1 MNLIRPPAILKKA
14 FPDITWEVSSEKPA
28 LYLTF
33 DDGPTPGVTTEVL
46 PVLARFGASATFFC
60 IGRNVERHPDIY
72 QKILAAGH
80 VTGNHTYS
88 HLKGWFTPDREYYL
102 DISLAAQFIR
112 SGLYRPAYGMI
123 TPRQIRYLKNQYK
136 IVLWDI
142 MSYDFAYNTT
152 PEQCL
157 KQVLRHARPGSVIV
171 FHDSVKA
178 SEKLLYALPR
188 LLDYFGEKGY
198 SFESIPG

>member
-1 MNLIRPPAILKKA
+1 MNLIRIPGILKKA

-33 DDGPTPGVTTEVL
+33 DDGPTPGVTPEVL
-46 PVLARFGASATFFC
+46 SVLARFGASATFFC
-60 IGRNVERHPDIY
+60 IGRNVERHPDCY
-72 QKILAAGH
+72 QEILTAGH

-123 TPRQIRYLKNQYK
+123 TPRQLRHLKNTYK

-152 PEQCL
+152 PDQCL
-157 KQVLRHARPGSVIV
+157 NQVIRHARPGSVIV
-171 FHDSVKA
+171 FHDSLKA
-178 SEKLLYALPR
+178 SEKLLYALPK
-188 LLDYFGEKGY
+188 LLEYFGEKGY

>member
-1 MNLIRPPAILKKA
+1 MNLVRIPGILKKA
-14 FPDITWEVSSEKPA
+14 FPEITWEVSSEKPA

-33 DDGPTPGVTTEVL
+33 DDGPTAGVTPEVL
-46 PVLARFGASATFFC
+46 SVLARFRASATFFC

-72 QKILAAGH
+72 QQVLAAGH

-123 TPRQIRYLKNQYK
+123 TPRQLRYLKKMYK

-142 MSYDFAYNTT
+142 MSYDFAYNTS
-152 PEQCL
+152 PDQCL
-157 KQVLRHARPGSVIV
+157 KQVIRHARPGSVIV
-171 FHDSVKA
+171 FHDSAKA
-178 SEKLLYALPR
+178 SEKVLFALPR
-188 LLDYFGEKGY
+188 LLEYYSEKGY
-198 SFESIPG
+198 SFEAIPV

>member
-1 MNLIRPPAILKKA
+1 MNLVRIPGILKKA
-14 FPDITWEVSSEKPA
+14 FPEITWEVSSEKPA

-33 DDGPTPGVTTEVL
+33 DDGPTAGVTPEVL
-46 PVLARFGASATFFC
+46 SVLARFRASATFFC

-72 QKILAAGH
+72 QQVLAAGH

-123 TPRQIRYLKNQYK
+123 TPRQLRYLKKMYK

-142 MSYDFAYNTT
+142 MSYDFAYDTS
-152 PEQCL
+152 PDQCL
-157 KQVLRHARPGSVIV
+157 KQVIRHARPGSVIV
-171 FHDSVKA
+171 FHDSAKA
-178 SEKLLYALPR
+178 SEKVLFALPR
-188 LLDYFGEKGY
+188 LLEYYSEKGY
-198 SFESIPG
+198 SFEAIPV